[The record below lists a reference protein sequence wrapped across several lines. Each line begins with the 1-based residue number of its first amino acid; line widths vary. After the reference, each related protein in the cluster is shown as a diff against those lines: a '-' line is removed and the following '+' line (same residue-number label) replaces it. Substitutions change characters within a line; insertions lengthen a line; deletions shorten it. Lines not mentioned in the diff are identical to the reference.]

1 MVNKCHFWS
10 KPRFE
15 TIVINK
21 HQINFLLLLPS
32 LSEVD
37 CGGGGGG
44 DLAKD
49 FVFHTTCTSL
59 AHSII
64 YEKLTFSIYLMFCRV
79 GLNTFHFTFKN
90 CSLFYTFSDDLLMI
104 FNHIGQIA
112 QYHK

>member
-1 MVNKCHFWS
+1 MVNKCQFRS

-21 HQINFLLLLPS
+21 HQINFLLSLPVSSS

-37 CGGGGGG
+37 CGGGG
-44 DLAKD
+44 DLAKV

-64 YEKLTFSIYLMFCRV
+64 YEKLTSMNVLTAVCV
-79 GLNTFHFTFKN
+79 
-90 CSLFYTFSDDLLMI
+90 
-104 FNHIGQIA
+104 
-112 QYHK
+112 